1 MRAGFL
7 SPLCCVWLAVS
18 CPGGAIQAR
27 VPTAGDTARAM
38 LLRAESLGREG
49 RLDEARELLQEFL
62 NRDEDV
68 PARDIR
74 DRAKIELGRLIDAS
88 ARELT
93 EATRAAL
100 ASGNHPLAVERA
112 AELVALRGSSPFLAH
127 RDRQEETGSPAEFIR
142 RVELK
147 LYRDAVALEAYA
159 RWRAGELSSV
169 EEVLARELPGV
180 VPRVPERRLLL
191 SAHVAEFAARL
202 FEERRWADAAAAYGF
217 SRTQRLMSLG
227 GTFDEEVGRQQYNQ
241 AMAEYNAR
249 RFHEAWKL
257 LHQLQRELPGYRTEV
272 VARDLSDVNQA
283 LTSFEDAAAE

>member
-1 MRAGFL
+1 MRAAIL

-18 CPGGAIQAR
+18 CPGGVIQAR
-27 VPTAGDTARAM
+27 VPTTDDTARAM

-74 DRAKIELGRLIDAS
+74 DRAKIELGRLIDAG
-88 ARELT
+88 ARKLT
-93 EATRAAL
+93 EATQDAL

-112 AELVALRGSSPFLAH
+112 AELVALRRSSPFLSQ
-127 RDRQEETGSPAEFIR
+127 RDRHEETESPAEFIR

-147 LYRDAVALEAYA
+147 LFRDAVALEAYA
-159 RWRAGELSSV
+159 RWLAGELSSL
-169 EEVLARELPGV
+169 EEVLAQELPGA
-180 VPRVPERRLLL
+180 VPRVPERRMLL

-202 FEERRWADAAAAYGF
+202 FEDRRWADSAAAYGF

-249 RFHEAWKL
+249 RFHDARKL
-257 LHQLQRELPGYRTEV
+257 LRQLQRELPEYRAEA
-272 VARDLSDVNQA
+272 VAGDLTDVNQA
-283 LTSFEDAAAE
+283 LE